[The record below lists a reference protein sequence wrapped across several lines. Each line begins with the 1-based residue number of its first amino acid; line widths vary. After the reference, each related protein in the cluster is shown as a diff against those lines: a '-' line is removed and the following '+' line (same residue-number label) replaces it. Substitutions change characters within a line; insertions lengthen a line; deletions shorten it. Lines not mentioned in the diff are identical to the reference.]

1 MVALGN
7 DYTSKMVI
15 SECDG
20 KITFTTNIS
29 NQNNICYT

>member
-29 NQNNICYT
+29 NQNNICCT